1 MTEKYEEALQD
12 FSMYTSLN
20 PTNGM
25 GFVGVGDSN
34 KALLHWQQAINAYSK
49 AI

>member
-1 MTEKYEEALQD
+1 MSEKYQEALLD
-12 FSMYTSLN
+12 FSTYTVLN

-34 KALLHWQQAINAYSK
+34 KAL
-49 AI
+49 